1 MTASDFTS
9 ALSDKA
15 YAAGWRLVRAL
26 PERTVRRAFDAG
38 ADAAARRANRAAR
51 AGQPNQL
58 RLNLARVL
66 GVRPEQVPDQLIHK
80 SMRSY
85 ARYWR
90 EAFRLPSM
98 DHAALGSRLSVQQ
111 VENLEAALARGKGV
125 ILVLPHSGN
134 WDMAG
139 VWLVQNNGRFATV
152 AERLKPESL
161 FERFVAYR
169 ESLGFEVFPLTGGEQ
184 PPFPQLAQRLR
195 AGGVIC
201 LMGERDLTGKGVPV
215 TFFGERT
222 WMPAGAA
229 KLAVETGA
237 ALIPVH
243 CWFTE
248 DAAGNEGWGFKTE
261 PALDVSG
268 GVAAAT
274 QALADR
280 FAANIAAHPADW
292 HMLQPLWES
301 DLSEARL
308 DRIAAAQR
316 ELGYTRDETPTT
328 SAPTG
333 ADVGARSAGAAET
346 GARGADAGDAVA
358 RGADAG
364 ATGAADV
371 GAAGADPAD
380 VAATV
385 NGAAVAPNADGRVD
399 ATEHKG
405 EGAL

>member
-1 MTASDFTS
+1 MTTSDFTS

-26 PERTVRRAFDAG
+26 PERAVRRAFDAG

-58 RLNLARVL
+58 RRNLARVL
-66 GVRPEQVPDQLIHK
+66 GVPPEQVPDQLIHK

-98 DHAALGSRLSVQQ
+98 DHAALGGRLRVHQ

-125 ILVLPHSGN
+125 VLVLPHSGN

-139 VWLVQNNGRFATV
+139 VWLVQNHGRFCTV
-152 AERLKPESL
+152 AERLRPESL

-184 PPFPQLAQRLR
+184 PPFPQLAERLH
-195 AGGVIC
+195 AGGIVC

-248 DAAGNEGWGFKTE
+248 DAAGNESWGFKTE

-280 FAANIAAHPADW
+280 FAANIATHPADW
-292 HMLQPLWES
+292 HMLQPLWER

-308 DRIAAAQR
+308 DRIVAAQR
-316 ELGYTRDETPTT
+316 ELGYTRGDGRMT
-328 SAPTG
+328 SAQTAADVDARGVGVAGVDASGIDAAGTG
-333 ADVGARSAGAAET
+333 AS
-346 GARGADAGDAVA
+346 
-358 RGADAG
+358 
-364 ATGAADV
+364 DV

-380 VAATV
+380 AAAV
-385 NGAAVAPNADGRVD
+385 SDIAAADNGAAAAPDADGTVD
-399 ATEHKG
+399 GTRRKG